1 MQLCKQNKDK
11 KKEVPM
17 IALEIKSIKEF
28 MNHFL
33 GSEAF
38 DSFYLEEA
46 SITTYNTFLI
56 DGHTVS
62 AFFEGA
68 DAAGN
73 PLEAPAAFSTWKKL
87 RPVCF
92 SLIKGNRSPV
102 AFKFVL
108 HAGERYMERLRNHPQ
123 VTPGLDHIKALAVNI
138 RYENN
143 SLKCITG
150 TSYDTFVMDKTID
163 NIWDGDFVSSL
174 TALGIRFELL

>member
-1 MQLCKQNKDK
+1 
-11 KKEVPM
+11 M
-17 IALEIKSIKEF
+17 IALEIKNIKEF
-28 MNHFL
+28 MNQLL

-56 DGHTVS
+56 DGHTVD
-62 AFFEGA
+62 AFYNGT

-73 PLEAPAAFSTWKKL
+73 SMEKPAPFSSWKQM
-87 RPVCF
+87 RPICF

-108 HAGERYMERLRNHPQ
+108 HAGERYLERLKNNPDAS
-123 VTPGLDHIKALAVNI
+123 VNASHIKALAVNI
-138 RYENN
+138 RFEGNT
-143 SLKCITG
+143 LKCITG
-150 TSYDTFVMDKTID
+150 TSYDTFIMDKTID

-174 TALGIRFELL
+174 TAMGIKFELL